1 MNFVIQASKPR
12 ISGEYNLGDRDIS
25 EAIETIFPMNTESA
39 ILQWNCISIP
49 LSYKYDISYMIWDIL
64 NLLEQLQTEPQGMM
78 MIQWL
83 PDTFRVD
90 WKIVWKDN
98 QMTIKSY
105 WESVVGGLEELLNQK
120 PVISLK
126 IDNFLYE
133 WKIPDIKRTFVVWK
147 NWNINL
153 QKFLKMEF
161 YIHKPERFMSI
172 FICL

>member
-133 WKIPDIKRTFVVWK
+133 WKEVLYTLICALKDSGYKK
-147 NWNINL
+147 NL
-153 QKFLKMEF
+153 CGMEKLEYQF
-161 YIHKPERFMSI
+161 AEISKNGVLYS
-172 FICL
+172 